1 MARYPGNKMR
11 NMKPI
16 KERLTVPWGISIN
29 EKDFEKLKT
38 GHESF
43 DMDGQWDVL
52 VESPDK
58 NNNSIFSVH
67 FVRSW
72 TGHDIYILHLNNSDP
87 KSGIK
92 VDSITWE
99 GNKNGVRIDAEQAQ
113 KEVVLLARDLLK
125 CEFDELP
132 HYDFDEV
139 DSITWEGN
147 KNGVRIDAE
156 QAQKEVVLL
165 ARDLLKCEFDEL
177 PHYDFDEVYNHPAY
191 FIKRGQQKKAS
202 S

>member
-1 MARYPGNKMR
+1 CLREENLDADYFVSIFSQPFHYATLLSLKLRKFLIMARYPGNKMR
-11 NMKPI
+11 NMKPM

-29 EKDFEKLKT
+29 EKDFEKLTT

-58 NNNSIFSVH
+58 NNNSIFPVH

-132 HYDFDEV
+132 
-139 DSITWEGN
+139 
-147 KNGVRIDAE
+147 
-156 QAQKEVVLL
+156 Q
-165 ARDLLKCEFDEL
+165 
-177 PHYDFDEVYNHPAY
+177 YDFDEVYNHPAY
-191 FIKRGQQKKAS
+191 FITRGQQKKAS